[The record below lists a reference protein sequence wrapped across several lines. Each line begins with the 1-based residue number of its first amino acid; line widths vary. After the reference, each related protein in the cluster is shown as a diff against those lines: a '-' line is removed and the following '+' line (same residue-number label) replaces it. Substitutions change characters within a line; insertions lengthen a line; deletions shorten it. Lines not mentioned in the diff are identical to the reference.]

1 MASLIFF
8 TTSSEAWDR
17 KAASLSCVLPVMPAV
32 LAPGASASGVP
43 RSKALAI
50 FIHGPLQCV
59 TFTVGAVKRIT
70 PWQYYN
76 RKIASALSARADR
89 GTFDAN

>member
-8 TTSSEAWDR
+8 TASSEAWDR

-32 LAPGASASGVP
+32 WAPGANASGVP

-50 FIHGPLQCV
+50 SR
-59 TFTVGAVKRIT
+59 KR
-70 PWQYYN
+70 
-76 RKIASALSARADR
+76 RRSALFCLRLGARLCKIREA
-89 GTFDAN
+89 A